1 MGSTANK
8 FIVMNLKKSAPP
20 TAILLVCMGNICR
33 SPLAEAVLRYHF
45 LAAGLGASIQLDS
58 AGTLGAHAGSP
69 PDKRAQQVAADHG
82 YDLSKL
88 RARRV
93 VAEDF
98 QRFDLI
104 MAMDA
109 DNLHNL
115 QQMRADWAITASCA
129 ELDLFL
135 RHAGVD
141 GLLGAQE
148 VPDPYYGPLAGFER
162 VLHMCETAARS
173 LVQRYA

>member
-1 MGSTANK
+1 MAAY
-8 FIVMNLKKSAPP
+8 IERPE
-20 TAILLVCMGNICR
+20 AILLVCMGNICR

-45 LAAGLGASIQLDS
+45 LAAGFGTSIRLDS

-69 PDKRAQQVAADHG
+69 PDKRAQQVAASHG

-93 VAEDF
+93 LAEDF

-104 MAMDA
+104 LAMDA
-109 DNLHNL
+109 DNLRDL
-115 QQMRADWAITASCA
+115 QQMRADRSAAAGRA

-135 RHAGVD
+135 CHAGVE
-141 GLLGAQE
+141 GTVGSHE

-162 VLHMCETAARS
+162 VLQMCETAARN